1 MTVVST
7 GDKFISAFAAFTL
20 SNSFIINY
28 FNYNGMEGIGA
39 DISTWCLYL
48 LTIISLF
55 SIIQDRKYWNS
66 VLIMVA
72 LFLFLVMYER
82 RVDLFG
88 TVHEYDSTFLIH
100 GIGGFLIGLTIK
112 NVKLFTKYISI
123 LSSVYLLI
131 LITEPINHAILHMD
145 EMLTGYLMTGL
156 TINLVLAYY
165 TVFNK
170 NKLILFEAIISSVI
184 IALFT
189 ARGCGVA
196 IVLSWLCFYYLDRK
210 KNNLHTGKTLFRLAI
225 LVLIGYVVFSSMAG
239 RIISSGLELE
249 EGSLLEKISSGY
261 ADSSNGRDEVWEI
274 GVGLLLRSPLTGIGF
289 GADRTVDVVFF
300 VHNIILEIC
309 INFGIPLAI
318 FILLLYWVTTLKGIK
333 VAPYSVISFLII
345 AQILKTW
352 VQLMFSSSYLHTML
366 PLMFIVGLSIHAKV
380 KSKAILYE

>member
-48 LTIISLF
+48 MTIISLF

-66 VLIMVA
+66 VLITIA

-112 NVKLFTKYISI
+112 NVQLFTKYISV
-123 LSSVYLLI
+123 LSSIYLLF
-131 LITEPINHAILHMD
+131 LMAEPINHAILHMD

-184 IALFT
+184 ITLFT

-196 IVLSWLCFYYLDRK
+196 IVLSWLCFYYFDRK
-210 KNNLHTGKTLFRLAI
+210 KHNLSIGKTVFRLAI
-225 LVLIGYVVFSSMAG
+225 LVLIGYLVFDSVAG

-249 EGSLLEKISSGY
+249 QGSLLEKISSGY
-261 ADSSNGRDEVWEI
+261 VDSSNGRDEVWEI
-274 GVGLLLRSPLTGIGF
+274 GFGLLLKSPLTGIGF
-289 GADRTVDVVFF
+289 GADRTVDVIFF

-333 VAPYSVISFLII
+333 IAPYSVISFLII

-366 PLMFIVGLSIHAKV
+366 PLMFIIGLSIHAKV